1 MVKIVSNTVLEN
13 PEDQKLVTLATNTLA
28 RSSAQSA
35 AALRDTTGRTY
46 VAINVA
52 SPSLNLD
59 AFEAVLTVAL
69 ASGITGIEAV
79 VACGVKPANLAAIKD
94 FAATA
99 TVFYIDASGEIAAL

>member
-1 MVKIVSNTVLEN
+1 MNN
-13 PEDQKLVTLATNTLA
+13 PEDDKLVTLARNTLA
-28 RSSAQSA
+28 RSGAQQA

-52 SPSLNLD
+52 SPALNLD

-69 ASGITGIEAV
+69 ASGITGIESV
-79 VACGVKPANLAAIKD
+79 VATGVKPANIAAIRS

-99 TVFYIDASGEIAAL
+99 TIFYLDADGQEHTL

>member
-1 MVKIVSNTVLEN
+1 MQN
-13 PEDQKLVTLATNTLA
+13 PEDTKLATLATNTLT
-28 RSSAQSA
+28 RSGSLQA

-69 ASGITGIEAV
+69 ASGITGIESV
-79 VACGVKPANLAAIKD
+79 VAAGTQPANLKAIKD
-94 FAATA
+94 FAPTA
-99 TVFYIDASGEIAAL
+99 TIFFLDADGVEHTL